1 MKGIKFFLIFSFLSL
16 NASYFLFSVDFH
28 GYSKF
33 FAHPK
38 LTSPYNFDRYGTRF
52 QLTLKEKRENIGF
65 FVAFNFDLDERNITQ
80 FSYEDRSSVL
90 KIYPVEAY
98 VTIRFPSI
106 DFKLGKQFVFWG
118 RTDWINPT
126 DNITPWN
133 YTNITAEI
141 EDYRIAVNAVKI
153 NWYFG
158 TSSVEFVFVPYFRPN
173 ETGMEIPGAEAI
185 LPEHKPENWQE
196 GVRFSSGI
204 AGFNFSLSYWR
215 GFDLF
220 PVVVLEKGG
229 MKMEYQPQ
237 QVFGIDF
244 DYAIGRFVFKGE
256 GAYFLTEDREG
267 YNLFLKNPHLQYVL
281 GMDYNL
287 IENLT
292 LNFQFIESRVLK
304 WKEGFM
310 SPMEEEVKNSAS
322 LRFAYKKE
330 GFYSFQLIGVYN
342 FKDKDYFFLP
352 VFTYEI
358 WDGIKLYIGASIF
371 RGPKNSV
378 FGRNKKLSKAFIEIK
393 YFF

>member
-1 MKGIKFFLIFSFLSL
+1 MKGIRILIILLVLTLPCS
-16 NASYFLFSVDFH
+16 LFSVDFH
-28 GYSKF
+28 GYLKF

-52 QLTLKEKRENIGF
+52 QLTLREKRENISF
-65 FVAFNFDLDERNITQ
+65 FASFNFDLDERNISQ
-80 FSYEDRSSVL
+80 FSYEDRSSGL

-98 VTIRFPSI
+98 ITIRFPSI

-126 DNITPWN
+126 DNITPWD

-158 TSSVEFVFVPYFRPN
+158 SSNIEFVFVPYFTPN
-173 ETGMEIPGAEAI
+173 ETGMDIPSAETF
-185 LPEHKPENWQE
+185 LPEQKPENWQE
-196 GVRFSSGI
+196 GMRFSSGI
-204 AGFNFSLSYWR
+204 GGINFSLSYWR

-220 PVVVLEKGG
+220 PAVIPEKGR
-229 MKMEYQPQ
+229 MKVEYQRQ
-237 QVFGIDF
+237 QVFGLDF

-267 YNLFLKNPHLQYVL
+267 YNPFIKNSHLQYVL
-281 GMDYNL
+281 GVDYNL
-287 IENLT
+287 TENLS
-292 LNFQFIESRVLK
+292 LNFQFIETRVLK
-304 WKEGFM
+304 WREGFM
-310 SPMEEEVKNSAS
+310 SPAEEKIRDSAS
-322 LRFAYKKE
+322 LRLAYKKE
-330 GFYSFQLIGVYN
+330 AFYSLQLIAVYN
-342 FKDKDYFFLP
+342 FKDGDYFVLP

-371 RGPKNSV
+371 RGPEDSV
-378 FGRNKKLSKAFIEIK
+378 FGRNKELSKAFIEIK